1 MLHELPSFHFKS
13 TLTFS
18 SMLHI
23 HQGSHHFPGWPS
35 GLPRVHQNR
44 VVPGD
49 SLHGKPLGSAF
60 HLLTYTLTHGSFGK
74 KKIMDSNP
82 HPPKKKCLCLKK
94 KKSGDLRTRAGALS
108 ARWSCSLITACCVAQ
123 LNTISQKALKIQ
135 YPFSQTVCLSIPSHP
150 PALNQPTTELLWT
163 ATDFPCSAA
172 KQNHTVSYFK
182 WPQFFNYIT
191 RVSWHCWAERYQ
203 KMGSSRN
210 SMEPLKWTSTDPIT
224 SALSCS
230 VPITS
235 K

>member
-1 MLHELPSFHFKS
+1 MLYELPSFHFKS
-13 TLTFS
+13 TLTFYS
-18 SMLHI
+18 ILHT

-74 KKIMDSNP
+74 KEIMDSDP
-82 HPPKKKCLCLKK
+82 HPPKKKCLCLKKKK

-108 ARWSCSLITACCVAQ
+108 AWWSYSLITACCVAQ

-172 KQNHTVSYFK
+172 KQNHTVSYF
-182 WPQFFNYIT
+182 
-191 RVSWHCWAERYQ
+191 
-203 KMGSSRN
+203 
-210 SMEPLKWTSTDPIT
+210 
-224 SALSCS
+224 
-230 VPITS
+230 
-235 K
+235 

>member
-94 KKSGDLRTRAGALS
+94 KKIWRSENQSRCFKRSVKLQPNYCLLRGAVKHNQSEGLKD
-108 ARWSCSLITACCVAQ
+108 
-123 LNTISQKALKIQ
+123 TISLFTNCLLVNSKSPPCFKSTNHRAVMNSNW
-135 YPFSQTVCLSIPSHP
+135 FSMQRCKTKSHRILFLMATVFQLHNKS
-150 PALNQPTTELLWT
+150 
-163 ATDFPCSAA
+163 
-172 KQNHTVSYFK
+172 
-182 WPQFFNYIT
+182 
-191 RVSWHCWAERYQ
+191 
-203 KMGSSRN
+203 
-210 SMEPLKWTSTDPIT
+210 
-224 SALSCS
+224 
-230 VPITS
+230 
-235 K
+235 